1 MSNYFFKKTIPAVSK
16 SKDPVNQKFM
26 KSSFDKFM
34 EDPELMVEFGGL
46 WLDGFA
52 GLSMIDGLIT
62 GTYYGTSVRERY
74 KNEPEKLE
82 GIFNERQLKK
92 LNATWSLNL
101 AADRLESMG
110 WFGILERMEES
121 EELLSKYI
129 GKDIK
134 LSHARKTEDLIGH
147 KPVASTAVKQK
158 LSALK
163 PLNKWLYEFANR
175 LLDARIKF
183 LRTGIYKR
191 PERREMPEM
200 TCYATFLIRYCPR
213 GELDF

>member
-1 MSNYFFKKTIPAVSK
+1 MNR
-16 SKDPVNQKFM
+16 KFM

-110 WFGILERMEES
+110 WFGILERIEES
-121 EELLSKYI
+121 EELLSKYSSEQ
-129 GKDIK
+129 G
-134 LSHARKTEDLIGH
+134 
-147 KPVASTAVKQK
+147 STYDQ
-158 LSALK
+158 
-163 PLNKWLYEFANR
+163 
-175 LLDARIKF
+175 
-183 LRTGIYKR
+183 
-191 PERREMPEM
+191 
-200 TCYATFLIRYCPR
+200 R
-213 GELDF
+213 GEKCQK